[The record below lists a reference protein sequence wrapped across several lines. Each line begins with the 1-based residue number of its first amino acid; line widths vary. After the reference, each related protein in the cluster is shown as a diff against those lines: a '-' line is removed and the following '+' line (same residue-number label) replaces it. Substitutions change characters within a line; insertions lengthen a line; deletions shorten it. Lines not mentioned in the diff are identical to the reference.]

1 LQAINATSVPREIKD
16 LIGKILLFKVEI
28 KKLNNSQFQSSYAV
42 KRISDDELIIE
53 KFLKL
58 SALKIV
64 SLMLSNSRIMKK
76 QNYVALQIPRQ
87 QPK

>member
-1 LQAINATSVPREIKD
+1 
-16 LIGKILLFKVEI
+16 LLFKVEI